1 VRPEKRQ
8 ALANKAAE
16 HFLHGQ
22 RTGRNRAAKEDAAL
36 SVPPT
41 RRSLTQLKARRSRL
55 MTHASS
61 LTQLKARSSLMTQ
74 AISLTQLKACRSR
87 LMIHASSLTQ
97 LKACISSLMTLPG
110 NQPDSTQGVQK
121 PPDDTCKQ
129 PEKLEARRSRLMT
142 HASIRSR

>member
-1 VRPEKRQ
+1 MHDEHWKKGHDPTMTRNT
-8 ALANKAAE
+8 AN
-16 HFLHGQ
+16 
-22 RTGRNRAAKEDAAL
+22 AL
-36 SVPPT
+36 SATGLQRRILHLAYPQT
-41 RRSLTQLKARRSRL
+41 RRSLTQFKARRSRL

-61 LTQLKARSSLMTQ
+61 LTQLKACTSSLMTQ

-97 LKACISSLMTLPG
+97 LKACRSSLMTLSG